1 MGKCNCNMIFEW
13 ELTNIR
19 HSRPY
24 WPQTASKLGVKF
36 QIRVG
41 DFCQTLIIWLKS
53 VSFKKTVEISGTWEI
68 CTKFPHMIFVV
79 IMFLYVCISAFKA
92 QRIIFYQC
100 YSIFNVNNQNRLI
113 AKDLLI
119 NLSKWFY
126 ISLDFSW
133 NTFFFK
139 NNLKYR

>member
-1 MGKCNCNMIFEW
+1 MYNWWLREVGFNELSW
-13 ELTNIR
+13 ENL
-19 HSRPY
+19 SE
-24 WPQTASKLGVKF
+24 V
-36 QIRVG
+36 
-41 DFCQTLIIWLKS
+41 LKS

-133 NTFFFK
+133 NTFFSKIISNIDNHSNWGSIRSVLFW
-139 NNLKYR
+139 